1 MELTNKQW
9 RMIGSVAMMIS
20 SIIMLT
26 ILAFLMT
33 LL

>member
-20 SIIMLT
+20 SIFMLT